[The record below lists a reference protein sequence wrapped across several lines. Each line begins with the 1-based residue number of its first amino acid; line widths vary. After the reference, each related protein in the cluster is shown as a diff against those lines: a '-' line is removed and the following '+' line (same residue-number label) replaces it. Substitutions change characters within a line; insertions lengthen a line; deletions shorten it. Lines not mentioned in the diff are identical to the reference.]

1 MAHEGELDQA
11 WIELARART
20 KVAELLDGK
29 STTPL
34 ADLAEALDIALF
46 RIETLYVE
54 RDHLVERVEAL
65 EEAER
70 RRQEMR
76 GKYGT
81 GK

>member
-1 MAHEGELDQA
+1 MAHEAELDQA
-11 WIELARART
+11 WIDLARART

-34 ADLAEALDIALF
+34 AALAEALDIALF

-65 EEAER
+65 ETTER
-70 RRQEMR
+70 RREKMR
-76 GKYGT
+76 EKYGT
-81 GK
+81 K

>member
-1 MAHEGELDQA
+1 MAHEVELDQA

-34 ADLAEALDIALF
+34 ADLAAALDIALF
-46 RIETLYVE
+46 RIQVLHVE

-76 GKYGT
+76 GK
-81 GK
+81 

>member
-1 MAHEGELDQA
+1 MAHEVELDQA

-20 KVAELLDGK
+20 KVAELLDSK
-29 STTPL
+29 LTTSL

-54 RDHLVERVEAL
+54 RDRLVERVEAL

-70 RRQEMR
+70 QRQEMR
-76 GKYGT
+76 GK
-81 GK
+81 

>member
-1 MAHEGELDQA
+1 MAHEAELDQA
-11 WIELARART
+11 WIDLARART

-34 ADLAEALDIALF
+34 AALAEALDIALF

-65 EEAER
+65 ETTER
-70 RRQEMR
+70 RREEMR
-76 GKYGT
+76 EKYGT
-81 GK
+81 K